1 MNEWMSWF
9 DVKFGEEILYA
20 SRAYCVAC
28 SSAAYATLA
37 NKQNNAGKAH
47 SRGETKHLR
56 DLLLP
61 EFHRDTPAWKKKKK
75 RRKNSFYRAM
85 RVGVPDGRNEC
96 FTRNRGVIYA
106 TRNSQPKAVVDVAV
120 CQILTVAQTNTTSKP
135 EEIKNQKK
143 NRSPK

>member
-1 MNEWMSWF
+1 
-9 DVKFGEEILYA
+9 
-20 SRAYCVAC
+20 
-28 SSAAYATLA
+28 
-37 NKQNNAGKAH
+37 
-47 SRGETKHLR
+47 
-56 DLLLP
+56 
-61 EFHRDTPAWKKKKK
+61 
-75 RRKNSFYRAM
+75 M